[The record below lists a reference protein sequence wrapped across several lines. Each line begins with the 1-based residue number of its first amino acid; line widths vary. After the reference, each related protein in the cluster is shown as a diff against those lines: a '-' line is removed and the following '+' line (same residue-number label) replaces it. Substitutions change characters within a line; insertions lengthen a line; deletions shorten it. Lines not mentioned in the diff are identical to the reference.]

1 MSVSNHLYENS
12 AFSECSST
20 LRSSKVQPM
29 KRDSR
34 SVIAFSILIT
44 ACLILSISALV
55 IALLPGNGNEDATT
69 AATLTLQKSKTEENA
84 KHLELTILR
93 FESANE
99 ALEAALNQ
107 TQKRLKGLE
116 NLESAN
122 TELGSALNQTQEKLK
137 MLEDFTALR
146 FQEVN
151 RIVNS
156 TKKGKFQCF
165 NLKTQ

>member
-12 AFSECSST
+12 TFSECSST

-107 TQKRLKGLE
+107 TQERLKGLE

-122 TELGSALNQTQEKLK
+122 TELGAALNQTQEKLK

-165 NLKTQ
+165 NLKTE